1 MRIPR
6 LCALATKAS
15 ALCFAAFCLSSS
27 LASAQSIFKMP
38 EINVFAGYSLLRFDS
53 VPFGF
58 AKTLNLNGGNMEVS
72 LPDLYQGIGIA
83 ADFSGHHSPQA
94 EQFNFMIGP
103 QYRHEVKGV
112 DLFGHILFGKTRT
125 RLLEIGTAQF
135 QPSTLGYSVALG
147 GGLDIPVG
155 KRFSIRPIQADYLV
169 SSEFGSRR
177 HNIRYS
183 TGLVIKFGKK
193 TEAPSF

>member
-6 LCALATKAS
+6 LCALPTKAA
-15 ALCFAAFCLSSS
+15 ALYFAVFCFSC
-27 LASAQSIFKMP
+27 LASGQSIFKMP

-53 VPFGF
+53 TPFGF

-103 QYRHEVKGV
+103 QYRREVKSV
-112 DLFGHILFGKTRT
+112 ELFGHLLFGKTRT
-125 RLLEIGTAQF
+125 RLLQIGTSQF
-135 QPSTLGYSVALG
+135 QPSTLGYSVAFG
-147 GGLDIPVG
+147 GGVDIPLG
-155 KRFSIRPIQADYLV
+155 QRFSIRPIQADYLV
-169 SSEFGSRR
+169 SSAFGAKR
-177 HNIRYS
+177 HSVRYS
-183 TGLVIKFGKK
+183 TGLVIRFGKK
-193 TEAPSF
+193 SEAPSF

>member
-1 MRIPR
+1 
-6 LCALATKAS
+6 
-15 ALCFAAFCLSSS
+15 
-27 LASAQSIFKMP
+27 
-38 EINVFAGYSLLRFDS
+38 
-53 VPFGF
+53 
-58 AKTLNLNGGNMEVS
+58 
-72 LPDLYQGIGIA
+72 
-83 ADFSGHHSPQA
+83 
-94 EQFNFMIGP
+94 
-103 QYRHEVKGV
+103 
-112 DLFGHILFGKTRT
+112 LFGKTRT